1 MKRIRLSLT
10 GIGEVLK
17 ESAEK
22 KLENENSIPRCD
34 AGHTREFYE
43 DLNVPEHKFPKELLE
58 REKGTELQDDDFE
71 AVTSDILLYED
82 QIKVMVTDDEFTTIF
97 LNDGLTITVLETV
110 EEIDFYLDFIHRSW
124 VKKIKDSVYFFFRRI
139 KWKLKGYKQVDYQD
153 IINRPENQP
162 DYIAPK
168 EN

>member
-58 REKGTELQDDDFE
+58 REKGTELEDEDFE
-71 AVTSDILLYED
+71 MVTSDILVYED
-82 QIKVMVTDDEFTTIF
+82 QIKLLVTDDEFTTIF
-97 LNDGLTITVLETV
+97 LNDGLTITVLETT
-110 EEIDFYLDFIHRSW
+110 EEIDFYLDFLHRTW
-124 VKKIKDSVYFFFRRI
+124 FEKIKDSVYLFFRRI
-139 KWKLKGYKQVDYQD
+139 KWKINGHKEVDLD
-153 IINRPENQP
+153 EILSRKENQI
-162 DYIAPK
+162 DYIK
-168 EN
+168 E